1 MRMAR
6 PQESWAV
13 FIGVGKYD
21 DADLPDVPEV
31 REGALA
37 LRDVL
42 IDPDGGGL
50 LAENCL
56 VVPEDATREE
66 VADTIVKAT
75 RKATDL
81 LLIYYAGHGTRGWDQ
96 SDLVLSVQKTDPER
110 AGFSGIR
117 FDDIRGF
124 LSRSSARARVV
135 ILDCCLSGR
144 AIGQHLSG
152 DGGEI
157 GDDILIDGVATMTS
171 VPANADAV
179 VKPGEK
185 YPAYTKRLIDILEN
199 GVPEADEFLTLSEIK
214 NELRRH
220 CARDGL
226 RPPQARIV
234 DQVDRLALALNRS
247 FTPTAE
253 TIALTEALAAHELLS
268 EQAALLEQFALTAA
282 SSLQE
287 PLRKVAS
294 FTQLLQKRYGGQLD
308 ERADQYIEFAVDGAK
323 RMQALIQALL
333 MLSRGGSAK
342 IDEDVDLSDVMDTVL
357 DEYALRI
364 AECNATID
372 LDALPVVP
380 GNQPLLQTAL
390 SHLISNALKFRE
402 PSRQPEIKVEAR
414 SMRQHWELSIIDN
427 GIGVPAQDAADIFVP
442 FHRLHPRETYSGDG
456 IGLSLV
462 KRVVEL
468 HGGRIWLESGHGLG
482 SAVRFTLRRANSA

>member
-1 MRMAR
+1 MAR

-21 DADLPDVPEV
+21 DANLPDVPEV

-56 VVPEDATREE
+56 IVPEDATREE

-81 LLIYYAGHGTRGWDQ
+81 LLIYYAGHGTRGWDK
-96 SDLVLSVQKTDPER
+96 SDLVLSVRETNPER

-117 FDDIRGF
+117 FDDLRGF
-124 LSRSSARARVV
+124 LSQSGARAKVV

-144 AIGQHLSG
+144 AVGQPLAE

-157 GDDILIDGVATMTS
+157 GDEILIDGVATMTS

-179 VKPGEK
+179 VKAGEK

-268 EQAALLEQFALTAA
+268 QQAALLEQFALTAA
-282 SSLQE
+282 SSLQK
-287 PLRKVAS
+287 PLGRVAS
-294 FTQLLQKRYGGQLD
+294 FTQLLKKRYGGQLD
-308 ERADQYIEFAVDGAK
+308 ERADQYIEFAVDGV
-323 RMQALIQALL
+323 MQMQQLIQSLL
-333 MLSRGGSAK
+333 MLSRAGSANV
-342 IDEDVDLSDVMDTVL
+342 DEGVELSTVMEAVL
-357 DEYALRI
+357 HEHSYSI
-364 AECNATID
+364 SECNATID
-372 LDALPVVP
+372 VDPMPVVL
-380 GNQPLLQTAL
+380 GNRLLLQTAL

-402 PSRQPEIKVEAR
+402 PSRQPEIKVEVR
-414 SMRQHWELSIIDN
+414 SMRAHWEMSVVDN
-427 GIGVPAQDAADIFVP
+427 GIGVAAEDVESVFVM
-442 FHRLHPRETYSGDG
+442 FHRLHPTEAYSGDG
-456 IGLSLV
+456 IGLPLV

-468 HGGRIWLESGHGLG
+468 HGGRIWLESGHRLG
-482 SAVRFTLRRANSA
+482 STVRFTLRRANST

>member
-1 MRMAR
+1 MAR

-13 FIGVGKYD
+13 FIGIGTYD
-21 DADLPDVPEV
+21 DANLPDVPKV
-31 REGALA
+31 HYGALA

-56 VVPEDATREE
+56 TVSEDATREE
-66 VADTIVKAT
+66 VADAVVKAA
-75 RKATDL
+75 RNATDL
-81 LLIYYAGHGTRGWDQ
+81 LLIYYAGHGTRGWDRN
-96 SDLVLSVQKTDPER
+96 DLVLSVRGTDPEM
-110 AGFSGIR
+110 AGFTGVR
-117 FDDIRGF
+117 YDDIRGF

-135 ILDCCLSGR
+135 ILDCCRSGR

-152 DGGEI
+152 DGEEI
-157 GDDILIDGVATMTS
+157 GDEILIDGVATMTS

-179 VKPGEK
+179 VRPGER
-185 YPAYTKRLIDILEN
+185 YPAYTKRLIDILER
-199 GVPEADEFLTLSEIK
+199 GVPEADEFLTLSEIR

-226 RPPQARIV
+226 RPPQARMV

-253 TIALTEALAAHELLS
+253 TVALTDALAAHEELS
-268 EQAALLEQFALTAA
+268 ERAAALEQFALTAA
-282 SSLQE
+282 SSLQK

-308 ERADQYIEFAVDGAK
+308 ERADQYMNFAVDGAK
-323 RMQALIQALL
+323 QMQALIQVLL
-333 MLSRGGSAK
+333 MLSRAGSAN
-342 IDEDVDLSDVMDTVL
+342 IDEDVDLSTVMDAVL
-357 DEYALRI
+357 DEHADRI

-372 LDALPVVP
+372 VDHMPVVM
-380 GNQPLLQTAL
+380 GNHLLLQTAL
-390 SHLISNALKFRE
+390 SNLISNALKFRE
-402 PSRQPEIKVEAR
+402 PQRRPEITVEVR
-414 SMRQHWELSIIDN
+414 RMRQHWEISVEDN
-427 GIGVPAQDAADIFVP
+427 GIGIEAQDALDIFLP
-442 FHRLHPRETYSGDG
+442 FRRLYPPETYSGDG

-468 HGGRIWLESGHGLG
+468 HGGRIWLEAAKEFG
-482 SAVRFTLRRANSA
+482 SVIRFTLRSTDSF